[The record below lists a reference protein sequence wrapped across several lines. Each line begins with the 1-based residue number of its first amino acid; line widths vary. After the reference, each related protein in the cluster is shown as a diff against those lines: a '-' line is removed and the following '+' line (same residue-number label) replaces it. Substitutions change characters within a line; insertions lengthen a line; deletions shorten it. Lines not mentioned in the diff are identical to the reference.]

1 MKARVIRYLSAAV
14 FCALLV
20 WLYVSGR
27 DPWTLPLV
35 EQYRIWC
42 DAFTIP
48 GLLLVLAGCLVW
60 ISNKGALD
68 GISYAVRGLFRVFI
82 PGAGL
87 RQNMESYY
95 DYLKRKEEKR
105 IKGYGFLFAVG
116 GVCLAAAAVFMIL
129 FYRLY
134 EPRQFSL

>member
-42 DAFTIP
+42 DAFTVP
-48 GLLLVLAGCLVW
+48 GLLLVLAGSPTRERWTEFPMRFGDFSESLYRAPGFARIWRVIMT
-60 ISNKGALD
+60 ISG
-68 GISYAVRGLFRVFI
+68 G
-82 PGAGL
+82 
-87 RQNMESYY
+87 
-95 DYLKRKEEKR
+95 KRKS
-105 IKGYGFLFAVG
+105 G
-116 GVCLAAAAVFMIL
+116 
-129 FYRLY
+129 
-134 EPRQFSL
+134 